1 MAGYNRLSMAARGS
15 KRHLASTVSY
25 GRGAVSL
32 RRSSRARTVSGSGTL
47 QIAQLEIE
55 NFRGIREG
63 TVQFSP
69 HTVFVGP
76 NNCGKTTV
84 VEALALLFGRD
95 RMIRQL
101 TEHDFFGSNPQPPD
115 RICLVATV
123 IDFEGDD
130 PAQEW

>member
-1 MAGYNRLSMAARGS
+1 M
-15 KRHLASTVSY
+15 
-25 GRGAVSL
+25 
-32 RRSSRARTVSGSGTL
+32 

-115 RICLVATV
+115 RIRLVATV

-130 PAQEW
+130 PAQHLDWFRDDRGVRIPT